1 MKTNIKIK
9 FKDNTECVFDANSFR
24 LGYDGFYDLK
34 FIDEEDRGMLV
45 ASVSA
50 NEIKYLIFVEV
61 EDDTEI

>member
-61 EDDTEI
+61 KE

>member
-1 MKTNIKIK
+1 MKKTNIKVK
-9 FKDNTECVFDANSFR
+9 FKDNTERIFDANSFR

-45 ASVSA
+45 ASVSV

-61 EDDTEI
+61 E